1 MKELLIKYARVL
13 LNVCLKVERNQP
25 LFISYNIERED
36 FVRIVV
42 EEALKIGVND
52 IYLEGIDPIIKH
64 DLLLNVEVEDLKKN
78 VYFNKSIW
86 NTYAKKN
93 AAFLMLASENPGLM
107 KDVDP
112 NKLKELTKYSYETR
126 KTFDE
131 LRDQAQIAWTIA
143 AVPTKDWANTIYP
156 DKLDAEDELWD
167 AIFEICHITDDNPE
181 EYWTNKIRKLS
192 SRAERLTKRQFKKI
206 VYKND
211 SGTNFSVELPKNHIW
226 ASGGTILKNGKEV
239 LVNLPTEEVFT
250 SPTFDSAEGI
260 VYSSLPLS
268 YHDVIINEFYL
279 RFENG
284 IVKSYGAH
292 EGEETLKN
300 MIDVCENANRLG
312 EVALVPYDSPISN
325 KHQIFLETLFDE
337 NASCHIAL
345 GDSFPECIM
354 NGTYMDKDMLLEDYK
369 MNKCDSHV
377 DFMIGTKD
385 LNINGIT
392 KEGKEVPIFIS
403 GNFSIEFE

>member
-1 MKELLIKYARVL
+1 MKESMIKYADVL
-13 LNVCLKVERNQP
+13 LKVCLKVEKDQP
-25 LFISYNIERED
+25 LFISYNLERED

-64 DLLLNVEVEDLKKN
+64 NLLLNVEVEELKN
-78 VYFNKSIW
+78 NSYFNKSIW

-112 NKLKELTKYSYETR
+112 NKLRELTKYSYETR
-126 KTFDE
+126 KEFDL
-131 LRDQAQIAWTIA
+131 LRDQSKLAWTIA
-143 AVPTKDWANTIYP
+143 AVPTEDWSNLLYP
-156 DKLDAEDELWD
+156 NSINPLADLWD
-167 AIFEICHITDDNPE
+167 QIFNICHIDDDNPE
-181 EYWTNKIRKLS
+181 EYWTKKIQKLDERARKLT
-192 SRAERLTKRQFKKI
+192 ERQFKKLI
-206 VYKND
+206 YQNN
-211 SGTNFSVELPKNHIW
+211 SGTSFSIELPKNHIW
-226 ASGGTILKNGKEV
+226 AAGGTILQNGKEV
-239 LVNLPTEEVFT
+239 IVNFPTEEIFT
-250 SPTFDSAEGI
+250 SPTNDSAEGI

-268 YHDVIINEFYL
+268 YQDVIINEFYL
-279 RFENG
+279 RFEKG
-284 IVKSYGAH
+284 VVTSYGAH

-300 MIDVCENANRLG
+300 MIEVCENSNRLG
-312 EVALVPYDSPISN
+312 EVALVPFNSPISN
-325 KHQIFLETLFDE
+325 TSQVFFETLFDE

-354 NGTYMDKDMLLEDYK
+354 NGTYMDKDMLLEEYHL
-369 MNKCDSHV
+369 NKCDSHV

-385 LNINGIT
+385 LNIKGIT
-392 KEGKEVPIFIS
+392 KDGLEVPIFIG